1 VGYHVHVTDMSVAIP
16 IEHEDAAF
24 KALVRFNEECPP
36 EMKRGG
42 TIKED
47 GKERKWFSWM
57 REDFSE
63 YDGLGMILHEIGFSY
78 DLVDYRPGKTDGMI
92 VLRGWHGDKQGQEDL
107 LMESI
112 AAWVKPGSFVEW
124 VGDDCHRYRW
134 EFEDGRLWVREGT
147 TGWSDEKSSPT
158 ELRIRS
164 MQELERYKRI
174 LSASSAPK
182 ES

>member
-1 VGYHVHVTDMSVAIP
+1 MGYRVHATDISVAVP
-16 IEHEDAAF
+16 IEHEDVAF
-24 KALVRFNEECPP
+24 KAMVRFNEECPP

-42 TIKED
+42 TVGED

-78 DLVDYRPGKTDGMI
+78 DLIDGMI
-92 VLRGWHGDKQGQEDL
+92 VLNGWHGDKQGQEDL

-124 VGDDCHRYRW
+124 VGEDCYRYRW

-158 ELRIRS
+158 ERRIRS
-164 MQELERYKRI
+164 MQELERFKQL